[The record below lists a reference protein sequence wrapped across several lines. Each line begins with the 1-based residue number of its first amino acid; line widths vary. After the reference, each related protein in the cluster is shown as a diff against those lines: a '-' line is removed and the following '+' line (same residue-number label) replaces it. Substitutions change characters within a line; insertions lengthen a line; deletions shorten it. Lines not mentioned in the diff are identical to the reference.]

1 MLDCLLAQWV
11 CSRSQAGRSASQE
24 AASITMA
31 MISPDCSLLS
41 RVLKSFNPPSFLKL
55 EGLKAPCRPSLVSK
69 IQKKA
74 RTHGAYL
81 QRESHQT
88 QPVRTVPER
97 ALGDVQGLYFMPTT
111 PISRISTGR
120 GRYNTPTL
128 LHPRLTVGQ
137 TFSSTLSHSCALL
150 LIHVVHEQATCP
162 FAQT

>member
-1 MLDCLLAQWV
+1 
-11 CSRSQAGRSASQE
+11 
-24 AASITMA
+24 MA

-74 RTHGAYL
+74 RAHGAYL

-111 PISRISTGR
+111 PISRISTGC

-128 LHPRLTVGQ
+128 LHPRLTVGIEAAKPSLQ
-137 TFSSTLSHSCALL
+137 PYNTPPADLSQIVVLLRLASYTCTCTSKLPVLLRRPRAFHLVAL
-150 LIHVVHEQATCP
+150 P
-162 FAQT
+162 FL